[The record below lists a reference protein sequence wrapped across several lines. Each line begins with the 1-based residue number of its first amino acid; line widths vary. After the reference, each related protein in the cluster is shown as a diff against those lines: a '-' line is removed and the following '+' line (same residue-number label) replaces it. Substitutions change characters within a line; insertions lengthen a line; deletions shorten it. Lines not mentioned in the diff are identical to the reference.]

1 MKRKIAIVVINVAAG
16 LFALYTYACYV
27 RETEI
32 QNTQDNITCDIVEL
46 DLRHGYRH
54 YPSAKIIYSG
64 KEYYPSITINLT
76 DSLSLGENNTVFYYD
91 GVLDRVFCRD
101 SGIERGVY
109 SGFAFFIL
117 SFLFWLNPKS
127 NKNKKDFS
135 RGGKR

>member
-1 MKRKIAIVVINVAAG
+1 MRRRIAIVVINVVVG
-16 LFALYTYACYV
+16 LFAVYVYACYV

-46 DLRHGYRH
+46 HLKHSSRQH
-54 YPSAKIIYSG
+54 PSAKIIYRG
-64 KEYYPSITINLT
+64 KEYYTAITIKLT

-109 SGFAFFIL
+109 LGFSFFIL

-127 NKNKKDFS
+127 NKKKKDFS

>member
-1 MKRKIAIVVINVAAG
+1 MKRKTAIVVINVAAG

-32 QNTQDNITCDIVEL
+32 QNTQDNITCDMVEL

-101 SGIERGVY
+101 SGIERGVPL
-109 SGFAFFIL
+109 GFAFFIL
-117 SFLFWLNPKS
+117 SFLFWLEPQSK
-127 NKNKKDFS
+127 KKDFS